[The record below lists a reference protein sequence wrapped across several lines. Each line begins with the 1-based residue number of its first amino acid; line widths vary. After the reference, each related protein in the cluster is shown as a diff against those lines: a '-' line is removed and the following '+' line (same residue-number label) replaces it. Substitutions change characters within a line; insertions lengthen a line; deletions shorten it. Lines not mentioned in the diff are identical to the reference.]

1 MPAAPQIQQ
10 TGKFSVFDRPG
21 VKQHARTSGG
31 RLTKASDGKIEQA
44 EGVHIGGAFT
54 PEPKPAFTAHR
65 ESVWDAAAARRAAQ
79 PAPEKKPITITK
91 MITPILNITMA
102 LVLFLLSLIPI

>member
-21 VKQHARTSGG
+21 VKQHARTTGG
-31 RLTKASDGKIEQA
+31 RLTTASAGKIDQA

-79 PAPEKKPITITK
+79 PAPEKKPITITLPEG
-91 MITPILNITMA
+91 TRRRASPSRP
-102 LVLFLLSLIPI
+102 LLYQ